1 MNPSADQTAGTIT
14 TLQGGLGIAVTGVGA
29 IIGQGIVKSLRQ
41 CKYSVRVVG
50 IDRNADSP
58 GPRLCDAFE
67 QKPDAPEDSQA
78 YLDYW
83 TRIVRTHGIQLILP
97 GLDVDMAFFN
107 RQREFFASLG
117 VKLALNTADLIAKT
131 GDKWDFGLEL
141 DRFGYPVIPS
151 ARPDSWA
158 EAIARLGPP
167 PLLLKPL
174 QGNGSRGI
182 HLLEDEDD
190 FLYWQRKSGSAWMV
204 QRIVGSAQEEF
215 TVGVFGLG
223 KGRRL
228 QPLIFRRRLSTAGN
242 TLVAEVVRE
251 HPVIHA
257 AIHQLCEY
265 FQPLGPTNFQFRVE
279 NDTAFLLEI
288 NPRFSSSNSLRT
300 AFGFNE
306 AEMAIELHLLDRE
319 PVEPRIGAG
328 KAWRYTEDFVI
339 HAGHSL

>member
-1 MNPSADQTAGTIT
+1 MSPADHDTGVAAVPRARMV
-14 TLQGGLGIAVTGVGA
+14 IAVTGVGA

-41 CKYSVRVVG
+41 CRYPVQVVG

-83 TRIVRTHGIQLILP
+83 TRIVRSHGICLILP
-97 GLDVDMAFFN
+97 GLEIDMAFFN
-107 RQREFFASLG
+107 RHRTFFADLG
-117 VKLALNTADLIAKT
+117 VKLALNTADLIAKA
-131 GDKWDFGLEL
+131 GNKWEFGLEL
-141 DRFGYPVIPS
+141 ATFGYPVIPS
-151 ARPDSWA
+151 VRPASWA
-158 EAIARLGPP
+158 EAITCLGPA

-182 HLLEDEDD
+182 QLLQDEDD
-190 FLYWQRKSGSAWMV
+190 FNYWTRKANYAWML
-204 QRIVGSAQEEF
+204 QRIVGTAQEEF
-215 TVGVFGLG
+215 TVGVLGLG
-223 KGRRL
+223 GGRRL
-228 QPLIFRRRLSTAGN
+228 RPLIFRRRLSAAGN
-242 TLVAEVVRE
+242 TLVAQVVAE
-251 HPVIHA
+251 HPVLEA
-257 AIHQLCEY
+257 ALDRLCAH

-306 AEMAIELHLLDRE
+306 AEMAIELHLLGQT
-319 PVEPRIGAG
+319 PAEPRISAG

-339 HAGHSL
+339 HAGHSV